1 MNKLACVEIPVAR
14 VLSGY
19 KLKTLVN
26 ELPDDAILLKIYDD
40 FNSMT
45 QRLIFFSEEFPEVA
59 DNAQIPKVSDVWQR
73 NTTGGLNYI
82 LNGEGSIYPRHPTY
96 KIPMIVDSNLKHN
109 ECFFIDKSSYQ
120 NWKTKQHDCSSNL
133 SLDTV
138 SKIYNKYIQD
148 SLIYGT
154 TDIKINL
161 IENQVKKPEDKKI
174 EVRCECGSEKIGSK
188 VHSEYCPKK
197 EKE

>member
-1 MNKLACVEIPVAR
+1 MNKLAYIEIPVAR

-40 FNSMT
+40 FNSTT

-82 LNGEGSIYPRHPTY
+82 LNSE
-96 KIPMIVDSNLKHN
+96 M
-109 ECFFIDKSSYQ
+109 FFIDKSSYQ

-138 SKIYNKYIQD
+138 SKIHNKYIQD

-188 VHSEYCPKK
+188 VHSKYCPKK